1 MFCAQKAGPCS
12 LVAMAESAMAVLV
25 RQADVADA
33 GAIASSHV
41 RSWQAGYEG
50 LIRGDFLRGLD
61 MDLPQRTTR
70 WQTQIIG
77 ARDEDRFVLVGEID
91 GEVAG
96 WLTGGACRDNA
107 SGGSELGEVHGCY
120 VDPAHWR
127 QGVGS
132 ALMAVGLERLSRNG
146 YTQAVLW
153 VLADNPRAR
162 AFYEQHGWLADG
174 ASKYFEVAGERY
186 LEVRYG
192 RCLP

>member
-1 MFCAQKAGPCS
+1 MYDTQKAGSGSPA
-12 LVAMAESAMAVLV
+12 AMAKSTMAVHV
-25 RQADVADA
+25 RQADVSDA

-50 LIRGDFLRGLD
+50 LIGSDYLRGLD

-77 ARDEDRFVLVGEID
+77 ASEEDRFVLVGEIG

-96 WLTGGACRDNA
+96 WLTGGACRDKG

-132 ALMAVGLERLSRNG
+132 ALMVAGLERLSRSG
-146 YTQAVLW
+146 YTRAVLW

-162 AFYEQHGWLADG
+162 AFYERHGWLADG
-174 ASKYFEVAGERY
+174 ARKYFEVAGERY